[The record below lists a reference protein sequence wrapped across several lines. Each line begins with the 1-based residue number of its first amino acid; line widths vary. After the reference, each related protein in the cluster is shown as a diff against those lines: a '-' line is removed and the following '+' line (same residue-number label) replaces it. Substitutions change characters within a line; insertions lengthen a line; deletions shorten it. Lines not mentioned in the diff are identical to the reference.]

1 MPSFR
6 LFPAVFLVCVAAIA
20 AARAQTAYVLP
31 AYVEGVSENDL
42 YSSLVEN
49 DDRWYTNGLRLE
61 YGLGSRDP
69 APPILGRWPVRFADR
84 LCGAGC
90 APRNGESAIDTI
102 GYALVSN
109 TYTPTDTQLIAP
121 DPRDRPYAGVL
132 FVSQLYDRASV
143 REGRIAAERR
153 LSIDLGVIGPASG
166 AGEIQRW
173 WHRRIGAAVPR
184 GWGAQIGDEPIVQL
198 GWREERRV
206 ARFGEIAE
214 LWAQGRADL
223 GTLRVMAAAG
233 GQARFGWL
241 GSRLDAREAQ
251 APWISAAY
259 ANVGVEARLVGW
271 NATIDGGVFTGG
283 SSVSSRPFLAQ
294 WSFGAVVEVKER
306 VRITYDYFERT
317 KEFRGPL
324 GKRYGYGSIAVRWV
338 LPLP

>member
-1 MPSFR
+1 MSSACR
-6 LFPAVFLVCVAAIA
+6 FPVVLLACLAGFGN
-20 AARAQTAYVLP
+20 ARAETSVFLP
-31 AYVEGVSENDL
+31 AYLEAVSENDL

-61 YGLGSRDP
+61 YGLGSRDSTRP
-69 APPILGRWPVRFADR
+69 VLGAWPVRLADR
-84 LCGAGC
+84 LCGAWC
-90 APRNGESAIDTI
+90 APRLGEAAIDTI

-109 TYTPTDTQLIAP
+109 TYTPTDTQRIAP

-132 FVSQLYDRASV
+132 FVSQLYDRTIL
-143 REGRIAAERR
+143 REGRIAGQRR

-184 GWGAQIGDEPIVQL
+184 GWGSQIDNEPIVQF
-198 GWREERRV
+198 GWREEQRI
-206 ARFGEIAE
+206 ARLGELVE

-223 GTLRVMAAAG
+223 GTLRAMTAAG
-233 GQARFGWL
+233 GQARFGLL
-241 GSRLDAREAQ
+241 GSRLDEREAET
-251 APWISAAY
+251 AWISAAY
-259 ANVGVEARLVGW
+259 GTVGIEARLIGW
-271 NATIDGGVFTGG
+271 NATIDGGVFDGG
-283 SSVSSRPFLAQ
+283 SSVSSKPLVGQ

-306 VRITYDYFERT
+306 VRITYNYFERT

-324 GKRYGYGSIAVRWV
+324 GKRYGYGSIAVRLV